1 MRKTEWVPGLS
12 LFSKNVIHSV
22 LYLNKNALQ
31 VWRKMITS
39 HLFYKNHD
47 ETPIPVVHELEKTEK
62 TMELITLKIFDL
74 TYKHIN

>member
-1 MRKTEWVPGLS
+1 M
-12 LFSKNVIHSV
+12 IHSV

-31 VWRKMITS
+31 VWRKIITS

-47 ETPIPVVHELEKTEK
+47 ETPIHFFHELEKTEK
-62 TMELITLKIFDL
+62 TMELITLKKFDL